1 MNIPTNE
8 NRKEKNTMADEN
20 KPFEENGEEDED
32 LIELVDEDGEST
44 FFEHLA
50 TLEYKGDT
58 YLALCEPENED
69 EEKDS
74 LEVFFLK
81 IETDE
86 NGEDYYTTP
95 DDKVADE
102 VFEEF
107 LKLVEDTAE

>member
-1 MNIPTNE
+1 
-8 NRKEKNTMADEN
+8 MADEN

-69 EEKDS
+69 EDEGSSVEKS
-74 LEVFFLK
+74 LHNLLLN
-81 IETDE
+81 D
-86 NGEDYYTTP
+86 
-95 DDKVADE
+95 
-102 VFEEF
+102 
-107 LKLVEDTAE
+107 LL